1 MMNHPFISDLSD
13 KSTEDLQKALAD
25 LTSKLNFAYRIQ
37 NQPMIQQL
45 QMAMTSYR
53 EEHNKRMDAL
63 YNKQNVQSQI
73 KISKES

>member
-1 MMNHPFISDLSD
+1 MNHPFISDLSD

-25 LTSKLNFAYRIQ
+25 LTSKLTFAYRMQ

-45 QMAMTSYR
+45 QLVLSSYR
-53 EEHNKRMDAL
+53 EEHNRRMDAL
-63 YNKQNVQSQI
+63 YNKQNVQNQI

>member
-1 MMNHPFISDLSD
+1 MNHPFISDLSD

-25 LTSKLNFAYRIQ
+25 LTSKLNFAYRMQ

-45 QMAMTSYR
+45 QLVLSSYR
-53 EEHNKRMDAL
+53 EEHNRRMDAL
-63 YNKQNVQSQI
+63 YNKQNVQNQI